1 MTLHGQVINSYEE
14 VKTLQGRDGGA
25 PRQARVFH
33 VLLMTPADPKAG
45 IAPEVYNIVSY
56 DPAYELPKIGTD
68 WRTPRIRS
76 LECTGDVAE
85 VRI

>member
-14 VKTLQGRDGGA
+14 IKTLQGRDGGT

-33 VLLMTPADPKAG
+33 VLLMTPADPESG
-45 IAPEVYNIVSY
+45 LTPEVYNIVSY
-56 DPAYELPKIGTD
+56 DPAYELPKVGSD